1 MQETAQKVVFCCV
14 LKCRCGKMQNFLAHV
29 RKKQYFCGEFENI
42 SPQTYCGTTLIIP
55 NYESTIFIFLM
66 I

>member
-1 MQETAQKVVFCCV
+1 MQETAEMVVFCSI
-14 LKCRCGKMQNFLAHV
+14 LQYRCSRIQNFLAHV
-29 RKKQYFCGEFENI
+29 RKKQYFCGEFEK
-42 SPQTYCGTTLIIP
+42 SPQTYCGTPLIIP